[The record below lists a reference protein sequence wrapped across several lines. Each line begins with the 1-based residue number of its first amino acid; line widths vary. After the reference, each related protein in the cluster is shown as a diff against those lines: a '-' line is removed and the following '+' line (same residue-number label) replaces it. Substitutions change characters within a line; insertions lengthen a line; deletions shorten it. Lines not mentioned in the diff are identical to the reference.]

1 VSFDHQPGQAF
12 LIPKIIHQLWIDPSK
27 GNSEKRTLAEP
38 PPDIE
43 CRCTKWALL
52 HPSFTYRLWSLED
65 VLEVID
71 HDDALG
77 FRALLAMQSL
87 RFPAAKAD
95 IARLIL
101 LRSSGGFWVDLKLE
115 PRVSFLDPLVDFD
128 LVLTEHFP
136 QYHRP
141 EPNGFL
147 VNSFIGSDRQTP
159 FLNRVLERI
168 TTNVEQRM
176 KGSIFDITG
185 SPSLFIIK
193 AEMEKCGE
201 PLGNY
206 TVLSH
211 RQAWNECFTMGG
223 ASYNNNRM
231 HWSLR
236 ELHEPIYED
245 DELA

>member
-1 VSFDHQPGQAF
+1 

-27 GNSEKRTLAEP
+27 GNSEKKTIAEP

-43 CRCTKWALL
+43 LRCSKWALL

-65 VLEVID
+65 VLEAIE

-77 FRALLAMQSL
+77 VRALLAMQSL

-141 EPNGFL
+141 EPNGCASDIL
-147 VNSFIGSDRQTP
+147 VCRRRSLCRIYAPGHRIARREGLANALTIIGLRTRGD
-159 FLNRVLERI
+159 
-168 TTNVEQRM
+168 
-176 KGSIFDITG
+176 
-185 SPSLFIIK
+185 
-193 AEMEKCGE
+193 
-201 PLGNY
+201 
-206 TVLSH
+206 TV
-211 RQAWNECFTMGG
+211 C
-223 ASYNNNRM
+223 
-231 HWSLR
+231 
-236 ELHEPIYED
+236 
-245 DELA
+245 

>member
-1 VSFDHQPGQAF
+1 M
-12 LIPKIIHQLWIDPSK
+12 IPKAIHQLWIDPNAES
-27 GNSEKRTLAEP
+27 SPEKRTLAEP

-43 CRCTKWALL
+43 WRCTKWRLL
-52 HPSFTYRLWSLED
+52 HPSFTYRLWSLEQ
-65 VLEVID
+65 VSEAIE

-77 FRALLAMQSL
+77 VRALVAIRSL

-101 LRSSGGFWVDLKLE
+101 LRSFGGFWVDLKLE
-115 PRVSFLDPLVDFD
+115 PRAPFLSSLVDFD

-136 QYHRP
+136 QYRRP

-147 VNSFIGSDRQTP
+147 ANSFIGSDRQIS
-159 FLNRVLERI
+159 FLDHVLERV

-176 KGSIFDITG
+176 KASIFDVTG
-185 SPSLFIIK
+185 SPSLLMIK
-193 AEMEKCGE
+193 AEMEKTGE
-201 PLGNY
+201 PIGNY

-211 RQAWNECFTMGG
+211 RQAWNDFFTMGA
-223 ASYNNNRM
+223 ASYNTNRM

-236 ELHEPIYED
+236 ELHEPIYVD
-245 DELA
+245 NELA